1 MNAEEILPV
10 LLLQLRNN
18 FALTD
23 EEAQIISSSQIC
35 GVGYGCTVECFEK
48 SMCKY
53 YHKENGLNLFNS
65 VMYTNILQGMSA
77 MILKPKDEMLEG
89 QSSLNK

>member
-35 GVGYGCTVECFEK
+35 GGGVRKYGRMF
-48 SMCKY
+48 
-53 YHKENGLNLFNS
+53 
-65 VMYTNILQGMSA
+65 
-77 MILKPKDEMLEG
+77 
-89 QSSLNK
+89 